1 MVEESNLAVAAKIA
15 HIPDS
20 DRPIKVILNVGS
32 DDGVSKGDLYLVYAL
47 GEEIFDPDSGESL
60 GQIEILKGRGKVTHV
75 QRKMCTLESTSTR
88 TIRRKMNSL
97 LSSLYGS
104 EEDETIT
111 ISFDE
116 PVVGDLATKLG

>member
-1 MVEESNLAVAAKIA
+1 M
-15 HIPDS
+15 
-20 DRPIKVILNVGS
+20 ILNVGS

-104 EEDETIT
+104 EEDEAIT

>member
-47 GEEIFDPDSGESL
+47 GEA
-60 GQIEILKGRGKVTHV
+60 H
-75 QRKMCTLESTSTR
+75 
-88 TIRRKMNSL
+88 
-97 LSSLYGS
+97 LSPPHP
-104 EEDETIT
+104 ER
-111 ISFDE
+111 
-116 PVVGDLATKLG
+116 